1 MFNYYKSKE
10 IYFMKKSKIILG
22 IIIGILIIVIGLCIT
37 FHVLTKKENKV
48 IAQIKQNLENK
59 LTLEDM
65 TYEYGSEITLQ
76 ELNLDSNVKIYINN
90 QELNNTY
97 KFTEVGEYRLKAET
111 SQIYKNFLN
120 KKKII
125 IAEKEATIK
134 VDDTKKPIIEGVTD
148 KEITEGDTIDLKQG
162 IMARDEIDGD
172 LEIIIEGEVDTN
184 KVGEY
189 EIKVKATDKNNNT
202 TETIY
207 KVKVNAKSEEVSEN
221 TTTQSNQNTQSGTNK
236 SNNGTTNKSTDSN
249 TSNTNNKTTAN
260 NNANNQ
266 TTKSTSGKTKSSDE
280 PKTYT
285 GETDGNKYYFQD
297 RGENGNYG
305 EKFSW

>member
-1 MFNYYKSKE
+1 
-10 IYFMKKSKIILG
+10 MKKSKIILG

-134 VDDTKKPIIEGVTD
+134 VEDTKKPIIEGVTD
-148 KEITEGDTIDLKQG
+148 KKITEGDTIDLKQG

-280 PKTYT
+280 PKIYT

>member
-1 MFNYYKSKE
+1 
-10 IYFMKKSKIILG
+10 MKKSKIILG

-134 VDDTKKPIIEGVTD
+134 VEDTKKPIIEGVTD
-148 KEITEGDTIDLKQG
+148 KKITEGDTIDLKQG

-221 TTTQSNQNTQSGTNK
+221 TTTQSNQNTQSGTCK

>member
-1 MFNYYKSKE
+1 
-10 IYFMKKSKIILG
+10 MKKSKIILG
-22 IIIGILIIVIGLCIT
+22 IIIGILIIAIGLCIT

-76 ELNLDSNVKIYINN
+76 ELNLDSNVKVYINN

-120 KKKII
+120 KEKII

-134 VDDTKKPIIEGVTD
+134 IDDTKKPIIEGVTD

-221 TTTQSNQNTQSGTNK
+221 ATTQSNQNTQSGTNK
-236 SNNGTTNKSTDSN
+236 SNNSTTNKSTDSN

-280 PKTYT
+280 PKSYT

>member
-1 MFNYYKSKE
+1 
-10 IYFMKKSKIILG
+10 MKKSKIILG
-22 IIIGILIIVIGLCIT
+22 ITIGILIIAVGLGIT
-37 FHVLTKKENKV
+37 YYALTKKENKV
-48 IAQIKQNLENK
+48 IAQIKQDLENK
-59 LTLEDM
+59 VTLEDKV
-65 TYEYGSEITLQ
+65 YEYGSEITLQ
-76 ELNLDSNVKIYINN
+76 KLNLDSNVKVYINN

-120 KKKII
+120 KEEII

-134 VDDTKKPIIEGVTD
+134 VEDIKKPIIEGVTD

-162 IMARDEIDGD
+162 ITARDEIDGD

-189 EIKVKATDKNNNT
+189 EITVKATDKNNNT
-202 TETIY
+202 TEVTY
-207 KVKVNAKSEEVSEN
+207 KVKVIAKPEEVSES
-221 TTTQSNQNTQSGTNK
+221 TTTQSNQSTQSTTNK
-236 SNNGTTNKSTDSN
+236 SNNSTTNKTTNSN
-249 TSNTNNKTTAN
+249 TSST
-260 NNANNQ
+260 NNQ
-266 TTKSTSGKTKSSDE
+266 TTANSNASNQANKITESTLDKTESSDE
-280 PKTYT
+280 PTTYT

-297 RGENGNYG
+297 RGEDGNYG